1 MSKNKVILSIK
12 NLNKIYHDLNGELL
26 AIENINLDVFD
37 KEFVSIVG
45 PSGCGKS
52 TILSILAGID
62 KEYSGELLYDDTLSI
77 GYMLQTDSLFPW
89 KTILDNCLVGLE
101 VKKELTEESKAYVIE
116 LLKKYGLEEFIDK
129 YPNNLSG
136 GMRQRVAL
144 IRTLALKPDI
154 LLLDE
159 PLSALDSQTRLSI
172 GNDIFQIIK
181 NEGKTAIMVTH
192 DLGEALSTSDR
203 IVVLTKRPGTVKK
216 NYEVDFNGVNDP
228 KERRKDKMF
237 SKYQAEIWRDLDVN
251 I

>member
-136 GMRQRVAL
+136 GMRQRV
-144 IRTLALKPDI
+144 
-154 LLLDE
+154 
-159 PLSALDSQTRLSI
+159 
-172 GNDIFQIIK
+172 G
-181 NEGKTAIMVTH
+181 
-192 DLGEALSTSDR
+192 
-203 IVVLTKRPGTVKK
+203 
-216 NYEVDFNGVNDP
+216 
-228 KERRKDKMF
+228 
-237 SKYQAEIWRDLDVN
+237 
-251 I
+251 